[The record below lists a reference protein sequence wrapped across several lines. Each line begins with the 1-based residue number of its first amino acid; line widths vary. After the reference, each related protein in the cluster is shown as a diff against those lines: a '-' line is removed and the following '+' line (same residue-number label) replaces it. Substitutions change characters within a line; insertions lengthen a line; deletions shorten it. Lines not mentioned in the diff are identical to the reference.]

1 MSELG
6 QKLTWPL
13 SVGMSAFASA
23 TDIERGHQTLWKI
36 DAMAGRMVAA

>member
-13 SVGMSAFASA
+13 SVGMSAFTSA
-23 TDIERGHQTLWKI
+23 TDIEHVHQ
-36 DAMAGRMVAA
+36 MFMEY